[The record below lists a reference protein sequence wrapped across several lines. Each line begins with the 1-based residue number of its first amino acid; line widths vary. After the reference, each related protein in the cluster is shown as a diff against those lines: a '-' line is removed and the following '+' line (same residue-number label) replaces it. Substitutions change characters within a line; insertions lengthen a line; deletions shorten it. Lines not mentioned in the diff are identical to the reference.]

1 MKGGDM
7 KNAVT
12 PLIQMCIDRLTFLT
26 HSNDLLNKTCRNYI
40 TSALPRHKSELSKKV
55 REDSDW

>member
-1 MKGGDM
+1 MKVGDM

-26 HSNDLLNKTCRNYI
+26 HVMTYWIKLVGI
-40 TSALPRHKSELSKKV
+40 T
-55 REDSDW
+55 